1 MIVMTNRVTEPQH
14 PENETD
20 SVSRRVLVALL
31 FLLLSFLC
39 VFCSSYSAL
48 FFVNRDQIAGGI
60 RAKSQADYGP
70 GVLVLLAPVD
80 RDQIISEIIQDEAD
94 LQSTPVLVE
103 AGAASVALLPKITPV
118 EILFT
123 PTSIA
128 AIPTFTP
135 TASPTPE
142 PGERPP
148 SPTKPP
154 VGPTSTTAPTQP
166 SPTPVPSTPQPPTL
180 TPPPTATSVPL
191 PPTNTPTVTPVPP
204 TSTPTATPVPPT
216 NTPPPPPPT
225 NAPPSVG
232 DDTATVAEGSS
243 IVINVL
249 ANDSDND
256 GLLVVG
262 SLTVTINPAHG
273 TAVVNSS
280 TGQIT
285 YTPSANYNGTDTFQ
299 YRICDNDGACSLG
312 SVTVT
317 ITPVNT
323 APVAVDDFLSLPEDT
338 PTTLNVLAND
348 SDVDGPTLFI
358 SAVGLPAV
366 GSVVNNSTNL
376 FYTPPP
382 DYFGPDVFTYTVSD
396 GLLTDTA
403 TVSLTVTPVNDPP
416 IARPDT
422 AFTAEDTSE
431 SIDVLAN
438 DSDVDGD
445 VLTII
450 SVSTPANGTTTTNGR
465 VVLYFPNLNFDGTDI
480 FTYVI
485 SDGLVTATTTVTVNI
500 VAINDPPV
508 AAADTYS
515 MAANTVLSQPAPG
528 VLANDTD
535 VDSPT
540 LQAILVGG
548 PSSGSLTLNSN
559 GSFTYT
565 PTLNFTGVVTFTY
578 QANDGSASSSPATV
592 TINVN

>member
-1 MIVMTNRVTEPQH
+1 MIVMTNRVAEPQH

-20 SVSRRVLVALL
+20 SVSRRVLIALL

-48 FFVNRDQIAGGI
+48 FFVNRDRITGGI
-60 RAKSQADYGP
+60 RARSQADYGP

-80 RDQIISEIIQDEAD
+80 RDQIISEIVQDEID

-103 AGAASVALLPKITPV
+103 ADAVSVALLPKITPV

-123 PTSIA
+123 PTAIA

-135 TASPTPE
+135 TPE
-142 PGERPP
+142 PGERPA
-148 SPTKPP
+148 SPTNPP
-154 VGPTSTTAPTQP
+154 PAGPTSTTAPTQP
-166 SPTPVPSTPQPPTL
+166 SPTPVPSTPQPPTS
-180 TPPPTATSVPL
+180 TPPPTATSVPV
-191 PPTNTPTVTPVPP
+191 PPTSTPTVTPVPP
-204 TSTPTATPVPPT
+204 TSTPTATPLPPT

-232 DDTATVAEGSS
+232 NDAATVAEGSS
-243 IVINVL
+243 IIINVL

-262 SLTVTINPAHG
+262 SLTVTINPANG
-273 TAVVNSS
+273 TAVANPS

-285 YTPSANYNGTDTFQ
+285 YTPTTNFNGTDTFQ
-299 YRICDNDGACSLG
+299 YRICDNDGACSFG

-323 APVAVDDFLSLPEDT
+323 APAAVDDFLSLPEDT

-358 SAVGLPAV
+358 SAVGLPAI
-366 GSVVNNSTNL
+366 GSVINNSTNL

-422 AFTAEDTSE
+422 VSTAEDTSE

-450 SVSTPANGTTTTNGR
+450 SVSAPANGTATTTGR

-485 SDGLVTATTTVTVNI
+485 SDGLITATSTITVNI
-500 VAINDPPV
+500 VAINDPPL
-508 AAADTYS
+508 AAADAYS
-515 MAANTVLSQPAPG
+515 TAVNTVLSQPAPG

-535 VDSPT
+535 VDSPS
-540 LQAILVGG
+540 LQAVLAGG
-548 PSSGSLTLNSN
+548 PSSGSLTLNSD

-565 PTLNFTGVVTFTY
+565 PALNFTGVATFTY
-578 QANDGSASSSPATV
+578 QAGDGSASSGPATV
-592 TINVN
+592 TININ